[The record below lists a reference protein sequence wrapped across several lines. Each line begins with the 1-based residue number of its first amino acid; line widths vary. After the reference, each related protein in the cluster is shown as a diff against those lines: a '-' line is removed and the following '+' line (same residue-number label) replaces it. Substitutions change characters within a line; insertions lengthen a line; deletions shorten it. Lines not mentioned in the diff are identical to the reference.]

1 MRVKK
6 LPIVPDQFVM
16 YQVEVQGK
24 LDPDW
29 MHEFQ
34 GIATDFDGET
44 TTLKAILADQS
55 ALRGLLCYLW
65 DFNLTILSVV
75 LVEHEENQPGTGGLE
90 ERK

>member
-1 MRVKK
+1 
-6 LPIVPDQFVM
+6 M

-34 GIATDFDGET
+34 GITTEFDGET
-44 TTLKAILADQS
+44 TTLKAIVADQS

-75 LVEHEENQPGTGGLE
+75 RVHSEGNSSGVGELQ
-90 ERK
+90 ERN